1 MVCGCTVA
9 AQWEGIEFHGESV
22 VTVATTLIPSAT
34 GILDA
39 VRVRTA
45 IHDINL
51 TRIIVL
57 YAFRVCVAIFDT
69 DQVRSA
75 FTRRQSCS

>member
-1 MVCGCTVA
+1 MVCGCTAA

-22 VTVATTLIPSAT
+22 VTVATTLITFAT
-34 GILDA
+34 GILD
-39 VRVRTA
+39 VVLVRTA

-57 YAFRVCVAIFDT
+57 YAFRVCIAIFDT
-69 DQVRSA
+69 DPVRSA
-75 FTRRQSCS
+75 FTRRRSCS

>member
-1 MVCGCTVA
+1 
-9 AQWEGIEFHGESV
+9 
-22 VTVATTLIPSAT
+22 LIPSAT